1 MVFNGCRS
9 VWSSCLSWELHV
21 SVWSESGG
29 HQSGVMWRPQTMG
42 DQCPEQDWPLLTSPA
57 GLTISISKWR
67 LQFTAQTCL
76 CFGFQTGFTRQWF
89 SQSGG
94 DWKAVIMS
102 CNHYQLKWKTIIV
115 WRMMNCVDTGW
126 QSLVRG
132 HRSTL
137 IQRQWSWS
145 DNSLIPISSSQP
157 VVVKQI
163 LTDCPSL
170 KLKLSPHYVN
180 PGKTIDS
187 DKDLYS
193 VNKAVFCSNKLS
205 PLHPHIFPRHSSA
218 CKFSF
223 LMQIENETAS
233 GQHFYSWL

>member
-1 MVFNGCRS
+1 MKL
-9 VWSSCLSWELHV
+9 LSELRAACV
-21 SVWSESGG
+21 CVIRK
-29 HQSGVMWRPQTMG
+29 WRPSIRSHVETTDHG
-42 DQCPEQDWPLLTSPA
+42 WPVSGA
-57 GLTISISKWR
+57 GLTTAHLPSRTHNIHQQVKTAV
-67 LQFTAQTCL
+67 TAQTCL

-89 SQSGG
+89 SQSGD

-126 QSLVRG
+126 QSLVRRR
-132 HRSTL
+132 RSAL

-193 VNKAVFCSNKLS
+193 VNEAVFCSNKLS

-233 GQHFYSWL
+233 GQHL